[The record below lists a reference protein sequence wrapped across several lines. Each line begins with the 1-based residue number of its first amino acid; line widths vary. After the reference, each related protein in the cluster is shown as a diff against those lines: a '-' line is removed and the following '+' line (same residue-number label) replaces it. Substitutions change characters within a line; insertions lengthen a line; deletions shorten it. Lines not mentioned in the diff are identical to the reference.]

1 LPAVHALSP
10 DVANWFGQDWRWRR
24 DFGQLNFVMPRM
36 TKSHLIS
43 RYRAPTFASDAN
55 SSTRETMMERFF
67 LSAALLL
74 TGLALTAH
82 AVDRTFQTEVEK
94 SLQSSVPDRWHLRA
108 SWRDKTLV
116 VFVSPPPEEM
126 FKLWYAANEQL
137 ETLQKLCRSVSNEVW
152 SKIAPEQDIAM
163 EEVVGGNGGKG
174 SWRLSCRDTLAGRG
188 PDGQPA
194 HATD

>member
-1 LPAVHALSP
+1 MMK
-10 DVANWFGQDWRWRR
+10 
-24 DFGQLNFVMPRM
+24 QL
-36 TKSHLIS
+36 LWC
-43 RYRAPTFASDAN
+43 
-55 SSTRETMMERFF
+55 
-67 LSAALLL
+67 AAML
-74 TGLALTAH
+74 TGLALPAH
-82 AVDRTFQTEVEK
+82 AVDRTFQIEVEK

-137 ETLQKLCRSVSNEVW
+137 ETLQRLCRSVSTDVW
-152 SKIAPEQDIAM
+152 GKIAQDQDIAM

-174 SWRLSCRDTLAGRG
+174 SWRLSCRDVLASRG
-188 PDGQPA
+188 PDSQSS

>member
-1 LPAVHALSP
+1 MQS
-10 DVANWFGQDWRWRR
+10 
-24 DFGQLNFVMPRM
+24 MM
-36 TKSHLIS
+36 KSHLLS
-43 RYRAPTFASDAN
+43 SDRAPTFASDPN
-55 SSTRETMMERFF
+55 SSAKETTMTR
-67 LSAALLL
+67 LLL
-74 TGLALTAH
+74 WAAVLLTSFALPAR
-82 AVDRTFQTEVEK
+82 AVDRTFQIEVEK

-137 ETLQKLCRSVSNEVW
+137 ETLQKLCRNVNSDVW
-152 SKIAPEQDIAM
+152 GRITPEQDIAM

-174 SWRLSCRDTLAGRG
+174 SWRLSCREVLAGRG
-188 PDGQPA
+188 PDAPS